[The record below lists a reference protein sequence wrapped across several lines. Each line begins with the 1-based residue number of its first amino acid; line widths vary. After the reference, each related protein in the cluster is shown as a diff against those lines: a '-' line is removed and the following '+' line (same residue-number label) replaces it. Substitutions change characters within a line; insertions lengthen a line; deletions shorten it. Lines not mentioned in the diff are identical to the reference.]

1 MPRPKKYASDAE
13 KQAAYRARQAERV
26 QAAIEGRRPAA
37 PALGNIPPEQRW
49 KALLQD
55 AQRTLETLRDEMQA
69 YFDDRSEQW
78 QESER
83 GEALQERIEE
93 IESMLEA
100 ISGEES

>member
-1 MPRPKKYASDAE
+1 MPRPKKYANDAE

-26 QAAIEGRRPAA
+26 QAAIEGRRPVA
-37 PALGNIPPEQRW
+37 PALSNIPPEQRW

-93 IESMLEA
+93 IESMLET
-100 ISGEES
+100 ISSEES